1 MLVPT
6 GAQAQRHAVWVF
18 SDEVSGETER
28 LALVSRSAA
37 SHVTD
42 LYVSV
47 YQSILSSDGR
57 LMYEDSDI
65 AALISLARGAGI
77 LVWAAYG
84 APDWPGLGCSP
95 TAFPLQ
101 RMQEILDYNAANPGA
116 VFDGVIF
123 DVEPPEPQ
131 TQQEYVDLLELYECS
146 RDLLATGGVAFAMA
160 IRFFW
165 EDDVLFD
172 GEIQPVYAHVM
183 DLAPDH
189 VVVMGYRD
197 HAGSDCAGGD
207 ANGIIC
213 LDEAEIAYADSQGLP
228 EMILAGLETTDCAPG
243 CGPETVTFFEEQQDV
258 MNAEAQL
265 VTTHYLNSASFGGF
279 AVHRYGAP
287 YLGDQPGWPES
298 NTALFPTPKVPALSN
313 TVLSAAAL
321 VLLSL
326 GVLAARRGRS

>member
-1 MLVPT
+1 
-6 GAQAQRHAVWVF
+6 
-18 SDEVSGETER
+18 
-28 LALVSRSAA
+28 
-37 SHVTD
+37 
-42 LYVSV
+42 
-47 YQSILSSDGR
+47 
-57 LMYEDSDI
+57 
-65 AALISLARGAGI
+65 
-77 LVWAAYG
+77 
-84 APDWPGLGCSP
+84 
-95 TAFPLQ
+95 
-101 RMQEILDYNAANPGA
+101 MQEVLDYNAANPGA

-123 DVEPPEPQ
+123 DVEPPDPQ

-146 RDLLATGGVAFAMA
+146 RDLLATGGVSFAMA

-165 EDDVLFD
+165 DDDVLFD
-172 GEIQPVYAHVM
+172 GDVQPVYVHVV

-228 EMILAGLETTDCAPG
+228 GMILAGLETTDCAPS
-243 CGPETVTFFEEQQDV
+243 CGPETVTFFEERQDV

-265 VTTHYLNSASFGGF
+265 VAAHYMNSVGFGGF

-287 YLGDQPGWPES
+287 YLGDQPGWPEN
-298 NTALFPTPKVPALSN
+298 NTALYPPPTVPALSSP
-313 TVLSAAAL
+313 VLSVAAL

-326 GVLAARRGRS
+326 GLVAVQRVRS